1 MKREELLAEARKHV
15 WAAWQLSAEELA
27 SQAVV
32 TLHDMGMLVPEGTAP
47 QLEKLA
53 EQVVAL
59 QTELAEAVR
68 AAAGAVRERDL
79 MRERVSEPFG
89 CAHCGEVKR
98 SHGRRYIGGV
108 GMHGWERPSDEQV
121 KDRMLAR
128 RAASMALPS
137 NLSLWE
143 EPAATKALRARVAE
157 LEAAQESPLAFAEKL
172 DAKSLDNFLIALA
185 SATEHEPQ
193 DAAIARIHELIASYR
208 EAAAPYK
215 SRPLPP
221 RDAVCARPGCG
232 HPGVE
237 HHHGDTRCWAR
248 LPKPLGAPV
257 TNCDCTSFV
266 AEGGDAR

>member
-1 MKREELLAEARKHV
+1 VDAGCCLFGGGGVKREVLLAEARKHV
-15 WAAWQLSAEELA
+15 WAAWQLSSEELA
-27 SQAVV
+27 AQAVV

-59 QTELAEAVR
+59 QTEVAEAVR
-68 AAAGAVRERDL
+68 AASVAVRERDL

-89 CAHCGEVKR
+89 CAHCGAAKR
-98 SHGRRYIGGV
+98 VHGRRYIGGV

-157 LEAAQESPLAFAEKL
+157 LEAAAKEIQRLHTDSPMGPCPVCIDG
-172 DAKSLDNFLIALA
+172 DAMVRGDDYTL
-185 SATEHEPQ
+185 
-193 DAAIARIHELIASYR
+193 
-208 EAAAPYK
+208 PY
-215 SRPLPP
+215 PCP
-221 RDAVCARPGCG
+221 
-232 HPGVE
+232 
-237 HHHGDTRCWAR
+237 TAR
-248 LPKPLGAPV
+248 LAGAKD
-257 TNCDCTSFV
+257 CDPPSQRQASHLP